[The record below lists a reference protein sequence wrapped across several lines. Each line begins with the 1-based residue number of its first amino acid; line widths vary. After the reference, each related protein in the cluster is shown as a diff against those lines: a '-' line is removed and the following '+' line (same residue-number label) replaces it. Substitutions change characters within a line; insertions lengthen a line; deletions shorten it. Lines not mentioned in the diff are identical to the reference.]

1 MTRTVKLLL
10 VLTIMSG
17 CAATQPRVQEVDTNL
32 RVVAGYADVMLYHLR
47 ELIELKTSE
56 SGKDLRFD
64 SRRELASGLRQTV
77 WEYNVES
84 AKICAKGLYT
94 EVSCLPVLNPSWLTE
109 APNTSPTEKE
119 LERRV
124 DWVNAHVQPLWDAA
138 CEDFKKSH
146 PEPEAYMPYCSIE

>member
-1 MTRTVKLLL
+1 MTRIVKLLL
-10 VLTIMSG
+10 AMTIMSM
-17 CAATQPRVQEVDTNL
+17 CAAQQPGVQEVDSSL

-47 ELIELKTSE
+47 ELVELKTSE
-56 SGKDLRFD
+56 AGQDVRVD
-64 SRRELASGLRQTV
+64 ARRAFASGLRQTV

-94 EVSCLPVLNPSWLTE
+94 EVSCLPALDPPWLTE
-109 APNTSPTEKE
+109 APNRSPTEKE

-124 DWVNAHVQPLWDAA
+124 DWVNAHVQRLWDAA

-146 PEPEAYMPYCSIE
+146 PDPEDYMSYCSIE